1 MDQSL
6 FFINYF
12 FTTSLL
18 MAGLGLPAAC
28 HFAYPLED
36 LTALNTLEINEIT
49 DQDSGFG
56 FTKTPALDE
65 AEQSANLAAS
75 GSLSTQE
82 HLRNHS
88 PPFFVENMQKG
99 TYRVT

>member
-6 FFINYF
+6 FFFHYL

-18 MAGLGLPAAC
+18 MAGLGLPTAC

-49 DQDSGFG
+49 DPKSGFG
-56 FTKTPALDE
+56 FIKTPAIDE
-65 AEQSANLAAS
+65 AEQSDNLAAS
-75 GSLSTQE
+75 SLLSTQE

-88 PPFFVENMQKG
+88 PPLFVENMQKG
-99 TYRVT
+99 TCGVT